1 MAAFWLLGLINN
13 SAYVIMIAGA
23 NDISDGSVG
32 LVYFCAIFPTLLVKL
47 TCPYWFHYTS
57 YNVRMWAI
65 AVLMG
70 SAYTTVAFSS
80 RRALQLLGV
89 VFSALQGGLGEA
101 SCLAMCTFFDSR
113 AAITFWS
120 SGTGFA
126 GVAGYTWVGVLH
138 ILLGFTFRTTLL
150 IANATAVG
158 WLVVYY
164 MLLQPQ
170 TRAKRRVEGVVSLEA
185 RSSSEQLQALE
196 QDVLSSEIPQH
207 DDSSCVLERRP
218 AESLLLLLPSRSLD
232 LGPASPSKHSQ
243 GVLAP
248 QATTQ
253 RMNWRERYQ
262 RTIDLWP
269 YMVPLTLVYFAEY
282 AMQSGT
288 WTAIGFP
295 TDNATARHQFYEVS
309 NWCYQIGVFV
319 SRSSGLLYQADRTIL
334 WIMPGLQLG
343 LLFFFLAVA
352 VLHFW
357 YNWWLL
363 VPCFITGLLGGAV
376 YVNAFTLLSREVQPC
391 LQEFSLAAAS
401 LADSVGIAL
410 ADICGVLIQGCL
422 FKANGL
428 SGADFSC

>member
-47 TCPYWFHYTS
+47 TGPYWFHYTS
-57 YNVRMWAI
+57 YTARMWLIAI
-65 AVLMG
+65 LMG
-70 SAYTTVAFSS
+70 CAYTTVAFSS
-80 RRALQLLGV
+80 RRSLQLLGV

-126 GVAGYTWVGVLH
+126 GVAGYTWVGILH
-138 ILLGFTFRTTLL
+138 VLLGFSFKKTLL
-150 IANATAVG
+150 IANTTALG
-158 WLVVYY
+158 WLAVYY
-164 MLLQPQ
+164 ILLQPQ
-170 TRAKRRVEGVVSLEA
+170 TRSKRRTE
-185 RSSSEQLQALE
+185 
-196 QDVLSSEIPQH
+196 DV
-207 DDSSCVLERRP
+207 
-218 AESLLLLLPSRSLD
+218 A
-232 LGPASPSKHSQ
+232 
-243 GVLAP
+243 
-248 QATTQ
+248 ATH
-253 RMNWRERYQ
+253 RMHWRERYQ
-262 RTIDLWP
+262 RTLDLWP

-282 AMQSGT
+282 VMQSGT

-295 TDNATARHQFYEVS
+295 PGDAPARHQFYEAS
-309 NWCYQIGVFV
+309 NWCYQVGVFI
-319 SRSSGLLYQADRTIL
+319 SRSSGLLYQADRAVL
-334 WIMPGLQLG
+334 WVMPALQMG
-343 LLFFFLAVA
+343 LLFFFVAVA
-352 VLHFW
+352 ILHFW

-363 VPCFITGLLGGAV
+363 VPCFVTGLLGGAV
-376 YVNAFTLLSREVQPC
+376 YVNAFTLLSREVEPR
-391 LQEFSLAAAS
+391 LREFSLAAAS

-428 SGADFSC
+428 AGADFTC